1 MSRAREKRTTMARLN
16 LIAHDQVGGVVA
28 PQTHLP
34 YHFKETEPKTQ
45 YQEEESNHLT
55 STTLERNELDLEVI
69 NQQLEDASAR
79 QIVEYAAQTFGNGLI
94 MSTSFGIQSAV
105 MLHMVTRIIPDIPV
119 IWIDTG
125 YLPQETYRFAEQ
137 LTEQL
142 KLNLKV
148 YQSPI
153 SPARME
159 ALYGRLWEQND
170 VEAFNRY
177 DQMRKVEPMQRAL
190 RELKATAWLA
200 GLRREQ
206 TNHRKSLGVVNQ
218 QEGLYKLLPILRW
231 TAKDV
236 YEYLQTYE
244 LPYHP
249 FFDLGYT
256 TVGDWHSSRP
266 LTLDDEHERDTRFHG
281 LKQECGL
288 HLPQTV
294 GEAESLDSSSL

>member
-1 MSRAREKRTTMARLN
+1 MSRLN

-28 PQTHLP
+28 PQKQSP
-34 YHFKETEPKTQ
+34 YNFDETELKTQ
-45 YQEEESNHLT
+45 YQDEESDQLT
-55 STTLERNELDLEVI
+55 RATLEKYELDLEVI
-69 NQQLEDASAR
+69 NQQLEDTTAP
-79 QIVEYAAQTFGNGLI
+79 QIIKYAAQTFGNGLV

-105 MLHMVTRIIPDIPV
+105 MLHMVTQLIPEIPV

-125 YLPQETYRFAEQ
+125 YLPPETYRFAEQ

-148 YQSPI
+148 YQSSI

-177 DQMRKVEPMQRAL
+177 DQMRKVEPMQGAL

-200 GLRREQ
+200 GLRRDQ
-206 TNHRKSLGVVNQ
+206 TNHRKSLRIVNQ
-218 QEGLYKLLPILRW
+218 QEELYKLLPILRW
-231 TAKDV
+231 TTKDV
-236 YEYLQTYE
+236 YEYLQAYE

-266 LTLDDEHERDTRFHG
+266 LTLEDEHERDTRFNG

-288 HLPQTV
+288 HLPQTP